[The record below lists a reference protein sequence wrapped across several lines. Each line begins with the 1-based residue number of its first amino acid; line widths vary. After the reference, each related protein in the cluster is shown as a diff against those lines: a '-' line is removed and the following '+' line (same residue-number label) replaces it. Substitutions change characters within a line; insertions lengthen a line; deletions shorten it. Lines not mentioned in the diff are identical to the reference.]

1 MRLWRR
7 CWLLVA
13 RAQAGGIHVTPCLP
27 CPQMQAS
34 NALCL
39 LSTLL
44 PEHYAS
50 NMFASPHVYSSTF
63 LHRMCRMALW
73 HSSRTEAVAY
83 MAVSW
88 MGFKASVFGGT
99 VCHAAFAVRITR
111 REKSAD
117 GCLASTGS
125 TWSASIA
132 GFYLPQTIRDQWPA
146 RCVIH
151 HC

>member
-1 MRLWRR
+1 MSLHAFPVLK
-7 CWLLVA
+7 CKQAMHCAWL
-13 RAQAGGIHVTPCLP
+13 P
-27 CPQMQAS
+27 
-34 NALCL
+34 
-39 LSTLL
+39 TLL
-44 PEHYAS
+44 AEQYAR
-50 NMFASPHVYSSTF
+50 NMFASPYVYSSTF

-83 MAVSW
+83 MAVHW
-88 MGFKASVFGGT
+88 MGFEASVFGGT

-111 REKSAD
+111 REKSSD